1 LVCVCVFL
9 FVFVCLEKVFWFGRS
24 RADVWAREEGAR
36 ARWAVGC
43 GVVFQDEMKV
53 EVEVEIE
60 VEAD

>member
-1 LVCVCVFL
+1 
-9 FVFVCLEKVFWFGRS
+9 VCLEKVFWFGRS
-24 RADVWAREEGAR
+24 RADVWAR

-53 EVEVEIE
+53 EVEVGIE